1 MFHIL
6 ARMTV
11 APADAAKARDIF
23 TALVAKSMHD
33 DGCVAYALYQQSDA
47 PHVFQTV
54 EQWRD
59 QAASD
64 AHGATEHV
72 RAALAIVV
80 PLFTTPPEL
89 LVFNKLAGIGAAA

>member
-1 MFHIL
+1 MYHML

-11 APADAAKARDIF
+11 KPEAANKAREIF
-23 TALVAKSMHD
+23 TALVAQSVHD
-33 DGCVAYALYQQSDA
+33 EGCVAYSLYQQADA

-64 AHGATEHV
+64 AHGATDHV

-80 PLFTTPPEL
+80 PLFSSAPEL
-89 LVFNKLAGIGAAA
+89 TVFNRLA